1 MSDYAKTDYVRGEHP
16 DLPPPVDMS
25 GVTGWLRANLFSSIW
40 SAAATLILA
49 GLTVWIVKGALVWG
63 LLEADFFG
71 ASFRDCTSAGACW
84 AVATARFPQYWFG
97 FFYPTQETWRPLLA
111 FVLLIVAV
119 APWLSESIKFRR
131 ELKIFS
137 LVYPLIALFLL
148 YGGAGLQI
156 VETDRWGGFL
166 LTLVIGVVGIVASL
180 PLGILLALGRRSQ
193 MPVVKTLCVVFIEIV
208 RGVPLITVLFTASV
222 LVPLFLPDGMTFDKL
237 LRVLIMVS
245 LFASAY
251 MAEIV
256 RGGLAAIP
264 DGQEEAARAMG
275 LGYWQT
281 MGVIILPQALK
292 IVIPGIVSSFIGLFK
307 DTSLVAIV
315 GLYDLLGLTQAVL
328 KETGWIGVKIEAYAF
343 IGIIY
348 WICCFSMSR
357 YAKHLEDKLSRDR
370 G

>member
-1 MSDYAKTDYVRGEHP
+1 MSEMYRAGEHP
-16 DLPPPVDMS
+16 DLPPPVETS
-25 GVTGWLRANLFSSIW
+25 GVRRWLRANLFSSVL
-40 SAAATLILA
+40 SSLTTLVLA
-49 GLTVWIVKGALVWG
+49 GFILWILKSALIWG
-63 LLEADFFG
+63 MLEADFFG
-71 ASFRDCTSAGACW
+71 ASFRDCASAGACW
-84 AVATARFPQYWFG
+84 AVASARFPQYWFG
-97 FFYPTQETWRPLLA
+97 FFYPSAQYWRPLLA
-111 FVLLIVAV
+111 FALLIVAV
-119 APWLSESIKFRR
+119 APWLSESIKYRR

-137 LVYPLIALFLL
+137 LFYPLIALLLL
-148 YGGAGLQI
+148 YGGAGLAI

-180 PLGILLALGRRSQ
+180 PIGILLALGRRSE
-193 MPVVKTLCVVFIEIV
+193 MPVVRTLCVVFIEIV

-222 LVPLFLPDGMTFDKL
+222 LLPLFLPDGMSFNKL

-264 DGQEEAARAMG
+264 PGQEEAARAMG

-281 MGVIILPQALK
+281 MGLIVLPQALR

-315 GLYDLLGLTQAVL
+315 GLYDLLGLTQAIL
-328 KETGWIGVKIEAYAF
+328 KETGWMGVKIEAYVF
-343 IGIIY
+343 IGAIF

-357 YAKHLEDKLSRDR
+357 YAKHLEEKLKR
-370 G
+370 GHV

>member
-1 MSDYAKTDYVRGEHP
+1 MSEVYLPGEHP
-16 DLPPPVDMS
+16 DLPPPVDIS
-25 GVTGWLRANLFSSIW
+25 GVRGWLRGNLFSSLW
-40 SAAATLILA
+40 SSLTTLVLICFMAWILKNMA
-49 GLTVWIVKGALVWG
+49 VWG

-71 ASFRDCTSAGACW
+71 ASFKDCTSAGACW
-84 AVATARFPQYWFG
+84 AVATARFSQYWFG
-97 FFYPTQETWRPLLA
+97 FFYPTAQYWRPLLA

-119 APWLSESIKFRR
+119 APWLSETVKYRR
-131 ELKIFS
+131 GLKIFS
-137 LVYPLIALFLL
+137 LVYPLVALFLL
-148 YGGAGLQI
+148 YGGAGLAI

-180 PLGILLALGRRSQ
+180 PIGIALALGRRSD
-193 MPVVKTLCVVFIEIV
+193 MPVVRMLCVIFIEVV

-222 LVPLFLPDGMTFDKL
+222 LVPLFLPDGMTFNKL

-264 DGQEEAARAMG
+264 AGQEEAARAMG

-281 MGVIILPQALK
+281 MGRIVLPQALK

-315 GLYDLLGLTQAVL
+315 GLYDLLGLTQAIL
-328 KETGWIGVKIEAYAF
+328 KETGWIGVKIEAYVF
-343 IGIIY
+343 IGIIF
-348 WICCFSMSR
+348 WVCCFSMSR
-357 YAKHLEDKLSRDR
+357 YAKHLEEKLER
-370 G
+370 GHG

>member
-1 MSDYAKTDYVRGEHP
+1 MSQSYRPGEHP
-16 DLPPPVDMS
+16 DLPPPVDTS
-25 GVTGWLRANLFSSIW
+25 GITGWLRANLFSSVW
-40 SAAATLILA
+40 NSLTTLILA
-49 GLTVWIVKGALVWG
+49 VLLYQVLKNALVWS
-63 LLEADFFG
+63 LIEADFVG
-71 ASFRDCTSAGACW
+71 SSFRDCTSAGACW

-97 FFYPTQETWRPLLA
+97 FFYPSASYWRPLLA
-111 FVLLIVAV
+111 FILLIAAV
-119 APWLSESIKFRR
+119 APWLSETIRYRR
-131 ELKIFS
+131 ELKVFS
-137 LVYPLIALFLL
+137 LFYPLVALFLL

-156 VETDRWGGFL
+156 IETDRWGGFL
-166 LTLVIGVVGIVASL
+166 LTLVIGVVGIAASL
-180 PLGILLALGRRSQ
+180 PLGILLALGRRSE
-193 MPVVKTLCVVFIEIV
+193 MPVVRVLCVIFIEFV

-222 LVPLFLPDGMTFDKL
+222 LVPLFLPEGMTFDKL

-256 RGGLAAIP
+256 RSGLSAIP
-264 DGQEEAARAMG
+264 PGQEEAARAMG

-281 MGVIILPQALK
+281 MGLIVLPQALR

-315 GLYDLLGLTQAVL
+315 GLYDLLGLTQAIL

-357 YAKHLEDKLSRDR
+357 YAKHLEEKLKR
-370 G
+370 GHE

>member
-1 MSDYAKTDYVRGEHP
+1 MSDTYLPGEHP
-16 DLPPPVDMS
+16 DLPPPVDTS
-25 GVTGWLRANLFSSIW
+25 GVVGWLRTNLFSSIW
-40 SAAATLILA
+40 SGATTLVLA
-49 GLTVWIVKGALVWG
+49 WIIFSIIEGALVWG
-63 LLEADFFG
+63 FIEADFFG
-71 ASFRDCTSAGACW
+71 TSFRDCTSAGACW

-97 FFYPTQETWRPLLA
+97 FFYPATEYWRPLLA
-111 FVLLIVAV
+111 FVLLVFAV
-119 APWLSESIKFRR
+119 APWLSETIKVTRWQ
-131 ELKIFS
+131 KYFS
-137 LVYPLIALFLL
+137 LAYPLIALFLL

-166 LTLVIGVVGIVASL
+166 LTLVIGVVGIAASL
-180 PLGILLALGRRSQ
+180 PLGILLALGRRSE
-193 MPVVKTLCVVFIEIV
+193 MPVVKTLCVVFIEFV

-281 MGVIILPQALK
+281 MGVIILPQALR

-343 IGIIY
+343 IGIVY

-357 YAKHLEDKLSRDR
+357 YAKHLEDKLAR
-370 G
+370 GRG

>member
-1 MSDYAKTDYVRGEHP
+1 MSEIFLPGEHP
-16 DLPPPVDMS
+16 DLPPPVDAS
-25 GVTGWLRANLFSSIW
+25 GVRGWLRANLFSSILS
-40 SAAATLILA
+40 SATTLVLSVVV
-49 GLTVWIVKGALVWG
+49 LWTVKNALVWG
-63 LLEADFFG
+63 LFEADFFG
-71 ASFRDCTSAGACW
+71 ASFKDCTSAGACW

-97 FFYPTQETWRPLLA
+97 FFYPSAEYWRPLLA
-111 FVLLIVAV
+111 FALLLVAV
-119 APWLSESIKFRR
+119 TPWLSETIRYRR

-137 LVYPLIALFLL
+137 LFYPILALLLL
-148 YGGAGLQI
+148 YGGAGLPV
-156 VETDRWGGFL
+156 VETDQWGGFL

-180 PLGILLALGRRSQ
+180 PIGILLALGRRSE
-193 MPVVKTLCVVFIEIV
+193 MPVVRTLCVVFIEIV

-222 LVPLFLPDGMTFDKL
+222 LLPLFLPDGMTFNKL

-264 DGQEEAARAMG
+264 PGQEEAARAMG

-281 MGVIILPQALK
+281 MRLVVLPQALR

-315 GLYDLLGLTQAVL
+315 GLYDLLGLTQAIL
-328 KETGWIGVKIEAYAF
+328 KETGWMGVKIEAYAF
-343 IGIIY
+343 IGIIF

-357 YAKHLEDKLSRDR
+357 YAKHLEEKLER
-370 G
+370 GHA